1 MVSKFVTYSGRTLYY
16 GLTEDVKPIDAP
28 NGACYTDIETGDEY
42 WFDKENDGWYA
53 PDGSFIPNPHEDE
66 EGDEEMIVN
75 YTLVEGEAPTC
86 DKTYA
91 EIMSAINSG
100 KNVIAIADCGNANP
114 QKIVLNL
121 AEIGYIST
129 HVGEMGVVG
138 FASTVFSL
146 GGSSSITLEMIIHP
160 ENDLIMGQ
168 SVELEQAQQ

>member
-66 EGDEEMIVN
+66 EGDEDMFVN
-75 YTLVEGEAPTC
+75 YSKNADEEFVC
-86 DKTYA
+86 DKTYS

-100 KNVIAIADCGNANP
+100 KNVIAVFNNPTANP
-114 QKIVLNL
+114 EKMFLPLTQ
-121 AEIGYIST
+121 
-129 HVGEMGVVG
+129 VG
-138 FASTVFSL
+138 FVSGDTIRAVMFSTSFL
-146 GGSSSITLEMIIHP
+146 GLTSEKAMLNIIMHSEDDMIMTGSVQLQVA
-160 ENDLIMGQ
+160 D
-168 SVELEQAQQ
+168 V